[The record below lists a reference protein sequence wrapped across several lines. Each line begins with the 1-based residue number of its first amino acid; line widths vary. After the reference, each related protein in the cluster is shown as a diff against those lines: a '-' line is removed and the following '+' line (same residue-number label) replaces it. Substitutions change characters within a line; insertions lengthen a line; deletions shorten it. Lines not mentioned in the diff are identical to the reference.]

1 MGNGINNF
9 TPLLARYPKNYSDF
23 KKEYFLIRY
32 GLYGGVSF
40 FSVTVYDH
48 HWSLAGIMDKSS

>member
-23 KKEYFLIRY
+23 KKGLFLCNP
-32 GLYGGVSF
+32 
-40 FSVTVYDH
+40 
-48 HWSLAGIMDKSS
+48 